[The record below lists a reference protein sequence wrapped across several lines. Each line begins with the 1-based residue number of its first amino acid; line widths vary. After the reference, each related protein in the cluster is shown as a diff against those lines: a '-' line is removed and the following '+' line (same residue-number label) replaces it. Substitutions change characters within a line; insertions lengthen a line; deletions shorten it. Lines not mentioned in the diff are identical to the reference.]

1 MPHLKVSGFNKRQR
15 RRLLLEKIADVF
27 DIGKHAA
34 ANILKNKKKIRE
46 HYGKFHKKNKKCN
59 RSVKYK
65 ILNGILCD

>member
-1 MPHLKVSGFNKRQR
+1 M
-15 RRLLLEKIADVF
+15 EKIRYAEGNKTLGCWELADMF

-46 HYGKFHKKNKKCN
+46 HYDKFHKKNKKCN

-65 ILNGILCD
+65 ILNDILCD